1 MLFSLDV
8 LRAAKGDCL
17 CLHFETGQKPGLIL
31 IDGGPA
37 TIYAKSLKPRLDQIR
52 KGRKLAATEPLP
64 VDLVM
69 ISHIDDDHIQ
79 GMLDLFQT
87 LADAKRKGKQVSL
100 EISSLWH
107 NSFARLLQQEAGLV
121 EKTTAAAYGVASLG
135 QIATVEGLVHDV
147 GKVLASVPQGA
158 TLEDYASQLGI
169 SNKQSPDGLITAAKP
184 FKPLQIGSLK
194 VTILGPQQKE
204 IDKLRKEFE
213 KWVKSQAKRKAGAA
227 LAAYDDD
234 SPFNL
239 SSIVTLVEAGS
250 KKILLTGDARGDK
263 ILDGL
268 RQAGL
273 LKKGQT
279 LHVDILKAPHHGSDR
294 NIQSD
299 FFESIT
305 ADHYVFSGDG
315 EHGNPERATLEML
328 NQTGGDRDFQVHLTY
343 PIEQID
349 VERKKANAEQ
359 RKKKN
364 SQTPVWSAAKHSLA
378 GFLKK
383 NPKFAKK
390 LRIAPQNGKPHVID
404 LGDEPL
410 GY

>member
-17 CLHFETGQKPGLIL
+17 CLHFGTSKKPGLML

-37 TIYAKSLKPRLDQIR
+37 TIYQDSLEPRLRQIR
-52 KGRKLAATEPLP
+52 KERKIEESKPLP

-79 GMLDLFQT
+79 GMLDLFKS
-87 LADAKRKGKQVSL
+87 LADAQREKRLVSL
-100 EISSLWH
+100 KIKSLWH

-121 EKTTAAAYGVASLG
+121 QKTTAAAYGVASLG
-135 QIATVEGLVHDV
+135 QIAKLEGLSPDV

-158 TLEDYASQLGI
+158 TLENYASQLGI
-169 SNKQSPDGLITAAKP
+169 SNQQSADGLIVAAKP

-213 KWVKSQAKRKAGAA
+213 KWVKNQAKLKAGAA

-239 SSIVTLVEAGS
+239 SSIVALVEAGP

-294 NIQSD
+294 NIQPD

-315 EHGNPERATLEML
+315 EHGNPERTTLEML
-328 NQTGGDRDFQVHLTY
+328 DKAGGDRDFEVHLTY
-343 PIEQID
+343 PIEHID
-349 VERKKANAEQ
+349 AERKKDNAKQ

-364 SQTPVWSAAKHSLA
+364 SKTFAWSAAKDSLA
-378 GFLKK
+378 DFLKK
-383 NPKFAKK
+383 NPRFARK

>member
-17 CLHFETGQKPGLIL
+17 CLHYGTASKPGLIL

-37 TIYAKSLKPRLDQIR
+37 TIYEDSLQPRLNQIR
-52 KGRKLAATEPLP
+52 KQRKIADTKPLP

-79 GMLDLFQT
+79 GMLDLFKS
-87 LADAKRKGKQVSL
+87 LADAKREGRLVSL
-100 EISSLWH
+100 KINSLWH

-135 QIATVEGLVHDV
+135 QIAKVEGLSHDV

-158 TLEDYASQLGI
+158 MLENYASQLRI

-184 FKPLQIGSLK
+184 FTPLQIGPLK

-213 KWVKSQAKRKAGAA
+213 KWVKSQAKLKAGAA

-234 SPFNL
+234 SSFNL
-239 SSIVTLVEAGS
+239 SSIVALVEAGP

-294 NIQSD
+294 NIQPD

-305 ADHYVFSGDG
+305 ANHYVFSGDG

-328 NQTGGDRDFQVHLTY
+328 DQIGGDRDFQVHLTY
-343 PIEQID
+343 PIEEID
-349 VERKKANAEQ
+349 AEREKDNIKQ
-359 RKKKN
+359 RKKK
-364 SQTPVWSAAKHSLA
+364 SSKTPVWSAAKHSLA
-378 GFLKK
+378 AFLKK
-383 NPKFAKK
+383 TPRFAKK
-390 LRIAPQNGKPHVID
+390 LRIAPQNGQPHVID

-410 GY
+410 GF

>member
-17 CLHFETGQKPGLIL
+17 CLHYGTASKPGLIL

-37 TIYAKSLKPRLDQIR
+37 TIYEDSLQPRLNQIR
-52 KGRKLAATEPLP
+52 KQRKIADTKPLP

-79 GMLDLFQT
+79 GMLDLFKS
-87 LADAKRKGKQVSL
+87 LADAKREGRLVSL
-100 EISSLWH
+100 KINSLWH

-135 QIATVEGLVHDV
+135 QIAKVEGLSPDV

-158 TLEDYASQLGI
+158 MLENYATQLGI
-169 SNKQSPDGLITAAKP
+169 SNQQSPSGLMSAAKP
-184 FKPLQIGSLK
+184 FKPLEIGPLK

-213 KWVKSQAKRKAGAA
+213 KWVKSQAKLKAGAA

-234 SPFNL
+234 SFFNL
-239 SSIVTLVEAGS
+239 SSIVALVEAGP

-294 NIQSD
+294 NIQPD

-305 ADHYVFSGDG
+305 ANHYVFSGDG

-328 NQTGGDRDFQVHLTY
+328 DQIGGDRDFQVHLTY
-343 PIEQID
+343 PIEEID
-349 VERKKANAEQ
+349 AEREKDNIKQ
-359 RKKKN
+359 RKKK
-364 SQTPVWSAAKHSLA
+364 SSKTPVWSAAKHSLA
-378 GFLKK
+378 AFLKK
-383 NPKFAKK
+383 TPRFAKK
-390 LRIAPQNGKPHVID
+390 LRIAPQNGQPHVID

-410 GY
+410 GF

>member
-17 CLHFETGQKPGLIL
+17 CLHFGTSKKPGLML

-37 TIYAKSLKPRLDQIR
+37 TIYQDSLEPRLRQIR
-52 KGRKLAATEPLP
+52 KERKIEESKPLP

-79 GMLDLFQT
+79 GMLDLFKS
-87 LADAKRKGKQVSL
+87 LADAQREKRLVSL
-100 EISSLWH
+100 KIKSLWH

-121 EKTTAAAYGVASLG
+121 QKTTAAAYGVASLG
-135 QIATVEGLVHDV
+135 QIAKLEGLSPDV

-158 TLEDYASQLGI
+158 TLENYASQLGI
-169 SNKQSPDGLITAAKP
+169 SNQQSADGLIVAAKP

-213 KWVKSQAKRKAGAA
+213 KWVKNQAKLKAGAA

-239 SSIVTLVEAGS
+239 SSIVALVEAGP

-294 NIQSD
+294 NIQPD

-315 EHGNPERATLEML
+315 EHGNPERSTLEML
-328 NQTGGDRDFQVHLTY
+328 DKAGGDRDFEVHLTY
-343 PIEQID
+343 PIEHID
-349 VERKKANAEQ
+349 AERKKDNAKQ

-364 SQTPVWSAAKHSLA
+364 SKTFAWSAAKDSLA
-378 GFLKK
+378 DFLKK
-383 NPKFAKK
+383 NPRFARK